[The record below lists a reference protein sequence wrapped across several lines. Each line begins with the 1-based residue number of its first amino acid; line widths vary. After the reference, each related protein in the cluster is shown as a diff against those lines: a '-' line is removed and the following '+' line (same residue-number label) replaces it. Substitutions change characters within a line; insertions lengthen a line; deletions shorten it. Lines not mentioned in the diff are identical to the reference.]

1 MNANGINQRA
11 VFIQCM
17 LHVSFSLLIKIP
29 SLSSVCL
36 ASIVLISLHSPIDII
51 MPV

>member
-17 LHVSFSLLIKIP
+17 LHVQYCSKYGWRMKSMY
-29 SLSSVCL
+29 VC
-36 ASIVLISLHSPIDII
+36 IYVLYL
-51 MPV
+51 